1 MAEVRREIWIDAP
14 PEAVY
19 PFLVER
25 ELAAAWMGDESWND
39 PRPGGTFRLDIRGH
53 LVSGEF
59 VELDPP
65 HRVVYTWGWEEED
78 AVHVPGST
86 TVEWTLEPE
95 RGQGRACV
103 SCTRASPTTAPCC
116 TAKGGTSSCRVSRPP
131 PQHDRRLSGSAFIP
145 SGRCRRA
152 VCRRTLAGAGFPLT
166 E

>member
-65 HRVVYTWGWEEED
+65 HRVVYTWGWEEDD

-95 RGQGRACV
+95 RGG
-103 SCTRASPTTAPCC
+103 TR
-116 TAKGGTSSCRVSRPP
+116 V
-131 PQHDRRLSGSAFIP
+131 RLVHTGLTDD
-145 SGRCRRA
+145 GA
-152 VCRRTLAGAGFPLT
+152 VLHGEGWDQFLPGLAAAAAA
-166 E
+166 